1 MMKLCPGC
9 QTELSQDA
17 SACEACGMRF
27 DQQELQID
35 WNAIERTKARQSRPI
50 AQKLMPALMWG
61 ASLAM
66 LFWLAT
72 PYVAVSEY
80 IFKNEPVID
89 LRQHLAKHHA
99 FPKDGSYVSAKELTL
114 GYKGA
119 EWKRGRR
126 FAMGRDEMVYIQVIG
141 AVCPYE
147 MPREDCPRVVV
158 EIPRKSVDF
167 DNFKPA
173 SSVNVEGRLLRV
185 TQTSEFAP
193 LIPFL
198 AREML
203 LDLDG
208 AYIIAHGLRPNI
220 DRDFWIFWGGIL
232 LIALVLTALMWRA
245 TRN

>member
-1 MMKLCPGC
+1 MKICPGC
-9 QTELSQDA
+9 QTELNP
-17 SACEACGMRF
+17 SANACDACGMRF

-35 WNAIERTKARQSRPI
+35 WDAIERAKARQGRPI
-50 AQKLMPALMWG
+50 GQKVMPLLMWG

-66 LFWLAT
+66 LFWLAS
-72 PYVAVSEY
+72 PYVGVSEY
-80 IFKNEPVID
+80 ILKQDQVID

-99 FPKDGSYVSAKELTL
+99 FPKDGSYVFGKELTL

-126 FAMGRDEMVYIQVIG
+126 FALGRDEMVYIQVIG

-147 MPREDCPRVVV
+147 MPRKDCHRIVI
-158 EIPRKSVDF
+158 EIPKKSADF
-167 DNFKPA
+167 GNFKPA
-173 SSVNVEGRLLRV
+173 SSIDVEGRLLRV
-185 TQTSEFAP
+185 TKTSEFAP

-198 AREML
+198 AREMH

-208 AYIIAHGLRPNI
+208 AYVIAHDLRPNM

-232 LIALVLTALMWRA
+232 LIAIILSALMWRV